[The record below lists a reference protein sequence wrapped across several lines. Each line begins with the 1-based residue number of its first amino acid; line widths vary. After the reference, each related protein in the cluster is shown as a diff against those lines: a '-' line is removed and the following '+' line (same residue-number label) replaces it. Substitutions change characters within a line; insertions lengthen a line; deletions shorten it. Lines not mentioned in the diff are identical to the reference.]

1 MVQKMSPKFETKLW
15 VHSPKSKFLDWQLR
29 VSQFS
34 HMGHHNN
41 NNRIIVFDK
50 HELIDHVIQGFS
62 LSTASLVTISWLPS
76 QYPSYI
82 CIMWPGPGSGD
93 HQQLP
98 GSPDQ
103 PSQRPRG
110 GRAFSDR
117 DLYPEVKMAKNDIC
131 LTFLTFFIF
140 LILTKER
147 VFLPHAPEFRKI
159 ITYPWSLPCD
169 NNMTLW
175 HVWPGADHGGSWDLH
190 QTREC
195 PGCWDLRQTVHEQRQ
210 LQVRYNTGCPTKN
223 ATLFGYSP
231 STKKHFM
238 GHHI

>member
-117 DLYPEVKMAKNDIC
+117 DLYPEVKIENNQ
-131 LTFLTFFIF
+131 
-140 LILTKER
+140 IL
-147 VFLPHAPEFRKI
+147 AG
-159 ITYPWSLPCD
+159 CD
-169 NNMTLW
+169 DNMTLW
-175 HVWPGADHGGSWDLH
+175 PVTCVARCWSWWITRFTPDWGVSRLLRLTPDSSWTASTSGQIQHRVSHKKCHFVWLQPFNKEAFLWDTVYRKTWKIINNVQIQFDQEAKSW
-190 QTREC
+190 
-195 PGCWDLRQTVHEQRQ
+195 V
-210 LQVRYNTGCPTKN
+210 
-223 ATLFGYSP
+223 
-231 STKKHFM
+231 
-238 GHHI
+238 